1 MSEQKKQLLKSLA
14 EATER
19 MNEDALE
26 KVVTFTAGVSAGAA
40 CAKSEEAKATK
51 HAETAAKSQAPKPEE
66 EPAEQKE
73 VG

>member
-40 CAKSEEAKATK
+40 CAKPIEPKEEDVKQERK
-51 HAETAAKSQAPKPEE
+51 EE
-66 EPAEQKE
+66 DNEQRRLENQTESKI
-73 VG
+73 

>member
-40 CAKSEEAKATK
+40 CAKPIEPRGEEVKLQIKDSEKDEGKEAT
-51 HAETAAKSQAPKPEE
+51 
-66 EPAEQKE
+66 
-73 VG
+73 V

>member
-40 CAKSEEAKATK
+40 CAKTSEPRGEDVKLLNPEVKDSEKDEGKEAT
-51 HAETAAKSQAPKPEE
+51 
-66 EPAEQKE
+66 
-73 VG
+73 V

>member
-40 CAKSEEAKATK
+40 CAKPSKPRGEDVKQERKEEDND
-51 HAETAAKSQAPKPEE
+51 ESRKS
-66 EPAEQKE
+66 
-73 VG
+73 

>member
-1 MSEQKKQLLKSLA
+1 MSEQKKRLLKSLA

-40 CAKSEEAKATK
+40 CAKPSEPRGEDVKLLNP
-51 HAETAAKSQAPKPEE
+51 APKSEE
-66 EPAEQKE
+66 EPDEQKE
-73 VG
+73 V

>member
-14 EATER
+14 EAAEK

-40 CAKSEEAKATK
+40 CAKPIEPRGEDVKQERKEEDND
-51 HAETAAKSQAPKPEE
+51 ESRKS
-66 EPAEQKE
+66 
-73 VG
+73 

>member
-40 CAKSEEAKATK
+40 CAKPSEPKEEDVKLLNP
-51 HAETAAKSQAPKPEE
+51 APKSEE
-66 EPAEQKE
+66 EPDEQKE
-73 VG
+73 V

>member
-26 KVVTFTAGVSAGAA
+26 KVVTFTAGVRAGAA
-40 CAKSEEAKATK
+40 CAKPSEPRGEDVKLLNP
-51 HAETAAKSQAPKPEE
+51 APKSEE
-66 EPAEQKE
+66 EPDEQKE
-73 VG
+73 V

>member
-40 CAKSEEAKATK
+40 CAKPSEPRGEGVKQERK
-51 HAETAAKSQAPKPEE
+51 EEDNDESRKS
-66 EPAEQKE
+66 
-73 VG
+73 

>member
-40 CAKSEEAKATK
+40 CAKPSEQRVEDVKCERK
-51 HAETAAKSQAPKPEE
+51 EEDNDESRKS
-66 EPAEQKE
+66 
-73 VG
+73 

>member
-26 KVVTFTAGVSAGAA
+26 KVVAFTAGVSAGAA
-40 CAKSEEAKATK
+40 CAKPSEPRGEDVKLLNPEVKDSEKDEGKEAT
-51 HAETAAKSQAPKPEE
+51 
-66 EPAEQKE
+66 
-73 VG
+73 V

>member
-40 CAKSEEAKATK
+40 CAKTSEPRGEDVKQERK
-51 HAETAAKSQAPKPEE
+51 EEDNDESRKS
-66 EPAEQKE
+66 
-73 VG
+73 

>member
-40 CAKSEEAKATK
+40 CAKPSEPRGEDVKQERK
-51 HAETAAKSQAPKPEE
+51 EEGNDESRKS
-66 EPAEQKE
+66 
-73 VG
+73 

>member
-40 CAKSEEAKATK
+40 CAKPSEPRGEDVKLLNP
-51 HAETAAKSQAPKPEE
+51 APKSEE
-66 EPAEQKE
+66 EPDEQKE
-73 VG
+73 V

>member
-40 CAKSEEAKATK
+40 CAKPSKPRGEDVKRERK
-51 HAETAAKSQAPKPEE
+51 EDGNDESRKS
-66 EPAEQKE
+66 
-73 VG
+73 